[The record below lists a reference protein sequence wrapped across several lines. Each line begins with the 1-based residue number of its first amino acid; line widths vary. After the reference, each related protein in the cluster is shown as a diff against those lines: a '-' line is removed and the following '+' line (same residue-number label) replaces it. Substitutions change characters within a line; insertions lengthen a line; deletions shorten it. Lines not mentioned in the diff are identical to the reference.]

1 MQVSDVT
8 KAHDRLGIRP
18 DGVEVDVVSDAVGAR
33 TAPGGDHRPHR
44 RVAERLVQVREA
56 LGVPASHVAPTGEG
70 VPGDF
75 RDKTPPFEDPH
86 GFLDPLWSRVAGWR
100 DQSYL

>member
-8 KAHDRLGIRP
+8 EADDRLGVRP
-18 DGVEVDVVSDAVGAR
+18 DGVEVDVVGDTVGAS

-44 RVAERLVQVREA
+44 RVAERLVQVRQA
-56 LGVPASHVAPTGEG
+56 FGVPASQVTPTGEG

-75 RDKTPPFEDPH
+75 SDKTPPLEDPH
-86 GFLDPLWSRVAGWR
+86 GFLDPLWFRVAGW
-100 DQSYL
+100 